1 MEVKELEPRLEDTQD
16 EYEKAQKFKE
26 YVQEIFIDVFN
37 QDEFAQKVDSIFK
50 EIFQGE
56 RR

>member
-1 MEVKELEPRLEDTQD
+1 MEIKELEPRLEDTQD

-26 YVQEIFIDVFN
+26 YVQEIFIDVFS
-37 QDEFAQKVDSIFK
+37 QDEFSQKVDSIFK
-50 EIFQGE
+50 EIYQGE